1 MWEATQHLIR
11 RLETE
16 GEVSAARLFRQLGGM
31 ADSCKAL
38 AYRLYDVC
46 ESSRPGLAGPYNMLA
61 ASWPEIQRLAAQTT
75 APTQTAES
83 QQLDL

>member
-1 MWEATQHLIR
+1 MIGFRCEATQHLIR

-16 GEVSAARLFRQLGGM
+16 GEVSARLFVSWGM

-46 ESSRPGLAGPYNMLA
+46 ESSRPGWLGRTTCWPRHGPKFS
-61 ASWPEIQRLAAQTT
+61 ASQPK
-75 APTQTAES
+75 PHTQTAEA